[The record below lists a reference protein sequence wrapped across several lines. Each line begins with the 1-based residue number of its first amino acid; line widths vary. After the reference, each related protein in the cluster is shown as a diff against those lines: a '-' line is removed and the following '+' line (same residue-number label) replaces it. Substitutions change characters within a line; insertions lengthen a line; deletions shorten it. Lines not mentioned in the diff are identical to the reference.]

1 MFYLLSKSDAHP
13 DVESVTL
20 PSKSRRVVMTGN
32 YWKPQLE
39 LKAAV
44 REEDEPGEEGDLSAE
59 GNEHIKK
66 DEEETSDDASSNESD
81 TGSESEDLEHREG
94 DKPEADSESDA
105 ASDSKERKDDAGVVL
120 DVSGSDDVKKDS
132 DDSSTVD
139 EKKDETDE
147 TKEDSSDQNAATNES
162 VTKED
167 LQPAKDKGSPTL
179 SSNVT
184 SGNND
189 TNAFRAFK
197 LLQMSE
203 SDSKSDGGFRL
214 VTLFENGAFAGP
226 FAAAPTSTNIDAISS
241 SETERWYLDNAYNDR
256 ISFRLDYT
264 PDSSDYKISEPTIA
278 VTSDSG
284 IEPQLQDFQND
295 PENGDGSFTIVY
307 RCLADGPEES
317 YISLHLQV
325 TGSHSIDTAWKKV
338 CGRGRYEHVEFGFTA
353 HNMET
358 VLFNKDGTY
367 GTEEQKALEVGPLDT
382 STELS
387 MKLVSP
393 AYTLD
398 FGDPY
403 VASDS
408 EYVSAYLRN
417 TVAGGTVTSDTPTK
431 FSVVYE
437 CHATETA
444 NIVFSVAIPPWDN
457 VTVSWRKDCGGKH
470 SQSLLIGTTGPGSFD
485 VIHDG
490 ELSSQYNI
498 TDASYIGDVRGSVEE
513 IPGNVDYKRFYITN
527 SDDTSEIQIQTASM
541 TMSDP
546 GVVTTLVETPMV
558 ASSSYIAATGA
569 TIGRKTTKSL
579 YLHFICKREGM
590 SLILVTLPVLRYKNI
605 EFGFMKQCFA
615 PKVHRQSGFLQT
627 AGSLMAAIFFLVIV
641 GGGAGWVY
649 WRRRNSGK
657 KYMAV
662 PTSDNSVP

>member
-1 MFYLLSKSDAHP
+1 MNLPLKSH
-13 DVESVTL
+13 
-20 PSKSRRVVMTGN
+20 RVVMTAN
-32 YWKPQLE
+32 YWKPQLI
-39 LKAAV
+39 LGAAV
-44 REEDEPGEEGDLSAE
+44 REEDGLSTEENGNTEKDLGDTPEDKSS
-59 GNEHIKK
+59 
-66 DEEETSDDASSNESD
+66 DESHTS
-81 TGSESEDLEHREG
+81 SESENLEHR
-94 DKPEADSESDA
+94 DKPDSESESDNEA
-105 ASDSKERKDDAGVVL
+105 DTASAPKENKDDTGVVL
-120 DVSGSDDVKKDS
+120 DVSSSDDGKKD
-132 DDSSTVD
+132 DDESSTAD

-147 TKEDSSDQNAATNES
+147 SKGDPSDQNAPADETA
-162 VTKED
+162 TKED
-167 LQPAKDKGSPTL
+167 PKPVEDKESPTL

-184 SGNND
+184 SANND
-189 TNAFRAFK
+189 TNAFMAFK
-197 LLQMSE
+197 LLQLSE

-214 VTLFENGAFAGP
+214 VTLFENGAFVGP
-226 FAAAPTSTNIDAISS
+226 FAEAPTSTNIDAISS

-256 ISFRLDYT
+256 ISFKLDYT
-264 PDSSDYKISEPTIA
+264 PDSTDYKISEPTIA

-284 IEPQLQDFQND
+284 IKPQVQDFQND
-295 PENGDGSFTIVY
+295 PENGDGSFTVVY

-317 YISLHLQV
+317 YISLHLPV
-325 TGSHSIDTAWKKV
+325 TGSHSVDTAWKKV
-338 CGRGRYEHVEFGFTA
+338 CGRGRYEHVEFGFIS

-408 EYVSAYLRN
+408 SYVSANLRN
-417 TVAGGTVTSDTPTK
+417 TVAGGTVNSDTATK

-444 NIVFSVAIPPWDN
+444 NIMFSVAIPPWDN
-457 VTVSWRKDCGGKH
+457 ITVSWRKDCGGRH
-470 SQSLLIGTTGPGSFD
+470 SQSLLIGTNGPGTVD

-490 ELSSQYNI
+490 ELNSEYNI
-498 TDASYIGDVRGSVEE
+498 TDASYIGDVQGSVKE

-527 SDDTSEIQIQTASM
+527 SDDTSEIQIQTPSM

-558 ASSSYIAATGA
+558 ASSSYISATGA
-569 TIGRKTTKSL
+569 TIERKTTKSL
-579 YLHFICKREGM
+579 YLHFICKKEGM

-605 EFGFMKQCFA
+605 EFGFLKQCFA

-627 AGSLMAAIFFLVIV
+627 AGSLMAAIFFLVLF
-641 GGGAGWVY
+641 GGGAAWVY
-649 WRRRNSGK
+649 WRRRNSSK

-662 PTSDNSVP
+662 STSDDTVP